1 MSRKSIEIYLKING
15 EKTMERR
22 FPLEVAY
29 LVFGALFGLVVGIP
43 CNLWAS
49 TYIEIIVNGR
59 TELWGLMVF
68 WTLGVIGIAIML
80 YAYGVWIVRRG
91 RDAQQDLALLRNQ
104 VKEMK
109 KQIENKI
116 EKILETKEKK

>member
-1 MSRKSIEIYLKING
+1 
-15 EKTMERR
+15 MERR

-59 TELWGLMVF
+59 TELWGLMVL

-104 VKEMK
+104 VKQMK